1 MAPLS
6 QLGDRHVPGGEAGMI
21 ALSYVSVVLVAV
33 GVVFIWGI
41 DGSVRNLDANTI
53 GGIVV
58 LAGLIGALV
67 STVVWAKREGSSL
80 PVEDDAPF
88 SRR

>member
-1 MAPLS
+1 MF
-6 QLGDRHVPGGEAGMI
+6 

-33 GVVFIWGI
+33 GVVLIWGI
-41 DGSVRNLDANTI
+41 DGSVRNLEANTI

-58 LAGLIGALV
+58 LVGLVGALV
-67 STVVWAKREGSSL
+67 SMVLWAKREGSSV

-88 SRR
+88 YRR